1 MSIIANVGLI
11 YTDINKT
18 ADGKYTSNTMS
29 NVYEQNLNSLSAR
42 CFDLEQGLSK
52 LSVCNQSEQ
61 SIRILTDII
70 DDSGAAV
77 TSLSTLP
84 LYPEYV
90 AKLNRYLNQ
99 VSDYSKYMLFMSAG
113 GGIPSEEC
121 SDNISAL
128 QKSVSAVN
136 KALSEL
142 GEKLKTSPM
151 EWSELMANNISEFDM
166 LDNVFSS
173 TIESIQT
180 ESIEYPTLIYDGP
193 FSDSV
198 VNKKIEEPQNKEVTE
213 DEACNIFKKFIKAD
227 GSCNVYETSECTGLI
242 DTWCVT
248 LEKDGEYVYGS
259 IAKKSGTVVSFINSG
274 QSCEE
279 KISREEAIKVAE
291 KFLTANGYENMKA
304 QYCQISNGNA
314 TINFVYCQD
323 DTLIYP
329 DMVKVRVDMCN
340 SIVNGFEG
348 MSYYAN
354 HNKQRELSVNSD
366 YSLDST
372 KALLSSAL
380 KVTQCGMAVIPTEGE
395 NEILCYEFR
404 CKLNDETYIIYFD
417 ANTQKQVKIFKIL
430 STENGDFVV

>member
-151 EWSELMANNISEFDM
+151 E
-166 LDNVFSS
+166 
-173 TIESIQT
+173 
-180 ESIEYPTLIYDGP
+180 
-193 FSDSV
+193 
-198 VNKKIEEPQNKEVTE
+198 
-213 DEACNIFKKFIKAD
+213 
-227 GSCNVYETSECTGLI
+227 
-242 DTWCVT
+242 
-248 LEKDGEYVYGS
+248 
-259 IAKKSGTVVSFINSG
+259 
-274 QSCEE
+274 
-279 KISREEAIKVAE
+279 
-291 KFLTANGYENMKA
+291 
-304 QYCQISNGNA
+304 
-314 TINFVYCQD
+314 
-323 DTLIYP
+323 
-329 DMVKVRVDMCN
+329 
-340 SIVNGFEG
+340 
-348 MSYYAN
+348 
-354 HNKQRELSVNSD
+354 
-366 YSLDST
+366 
-372 KALLSSAL
+372 
-380 KVTQCGMAVIPTEGE
+380 
-395 NEILCYEFR
+395 
-404 CKLNDETYIIYFD
+404 
-417 ANTQKQVKIFKIL
+417 
-430 STENGDFVV
+430 